1 MKLVATCVSLIVVSM
16 AGSISAQPIND
27 PTDLD
32 LDGLADLRTEGVK
45 N

>member
-1 MKLVATCVSLIVVSM
+1 VKVEGGAASVAELRR
-16 AGSISAQPIND
+16 AAEQ
-27 PTDLD
+27 LD